1 MIPERTFEVIT
12 DGFGH
17 VGSAS
22 NNKVPTHT
30 DSLGASMN
38 PDKDEITF
46 FVRKSL
52 SQQVL
57 ENLEENGRATV
68 FTGVASHEAYQF
80 KGHFLEARELTG
92 EEQQASSKNRAYFI
106 EVMSEMGLPRPAVE
120 RLLGVAPDIGITIK
134 IEEIFVQTP
143 GPDAGSKLP
152 F

>member
-12 DGFGH
+12 TGFGH

-22 NNKVPTHT
+22 NDKIPTHT

-38 PDKDEITF
+38 PDKDEVTF

-57 ENLEENGRATV
+57 ANLEENGRATV
-68 FTGVASHEAYQF
+68 FAGVASHEAYQF

-92 EEQQASSKNRAYFI
+92 DELQAFYR
-106 EVMSEMGLPRPAVE
+106 GDE
-120 RLLGVAPDIGITIK
+120 RDGVAKASCRETIW
-134 IEEIFVQTP
+134 
-143 GPDAGSKLP
+143 GCSRYRYYD
-152 F
+152 